1 MAKIKDKVQDE
12 SKKDMF
18 QEKLKSME
26 VKYGK
31 GSIIMGKDVVEEIE
45 VVSTG
50 SISWNLATKCGGTPV
65 GKLIEYQ
72 GMESSGKSTG
82 GLHTMAEFQ
91 KRFPNDEIV
100 LCDYEQSFDR
110 LYATAIGVNVDRV
123 IILQPECMEDGY
135 NMIQDLIE
143 TGKVRL
149 VIIDSHTAGMPK
161 KVVEGETGDASIGL
175 QARINSQALGK
186 IKPILKANRCTMI
199 GISQIRQDIGSMGE
213 VNKSTGGLSW
223 KFYSDMRVKFA
234 KVQTDKDKETN
245 KTEISIIKN
254 KCAGPWGKAVL
265 YIDWGFGINKMQELL
280 DIGSELKL
288 ITKGGSWYTI
298 GEQKIQGDEAA
309 VQFLKDNENFALE
322 LESQILQLINPDNS
336 VLEK

>member
-1 MAKIKDKVQDE
+1 MAKIKDKEGVKDIFQDKLRSLE
-12 SKKDMF
+12 S
-18 QEKLKSME
+18 
-26 VKYGK
+26 KYGK
-31 GSIIMGKDVVEEIE
+31 GSILLGKDVVEEIE

-82 GLHTMAEFQ
+82 GLHTMVEFQ
-91 KRFPNDEIV
+91 KAYPNDEIV

-110 LYATAIGVNVDRV
+110 IYATAIGVNVDKL
-123 IILQPECMEDGY
+123 IILQPESLEDGY

-143 TGKVRL
+143 TGRVRL

-213 VNKSTGGLSW
+213 VNKSTGGLAW
-223 KFYSDMRVKFA
+223 KFYCDMRVKFA
-234 KVQTDKDKETN
+234 KVQTDKEKESN

-254 KCAGPWGKAVL
+254 KCASPWGKATL
-265 YIDWGFGINKMQELL
+265 YIDWGQGISKMQELL

-288 ITKGGSWYTI
+288 VNKAGSWYTI
-298 GEQKIQGDEAA
+298 GDQKIQGDEAA
-309 VQFLKDNENFALE
+309 VQFLKDNSEFAAE
-322 LESQILQLINPDNS
+322 LESQIMQLIKPDT
-336 VLEK
+336 VTVEK

>member
-1 MAKIKDKVQDE
+1 MAGAKKSTDE
-12 SKKDMF
+12 KKDVF
-18 QEKLKSME
+18 QEKLKVLE
-26 VKYGK
+26 TRYGK
-31 GSIIMGKDVVEEIE
+31 GSIVLGKDVSEELE

-50 SISWNLATKCGGTPV
+50 SIAWNLATKCGGTPV

-82 GLHTMAEFQ
+82 SLHTIAEFQ
-91 KRFPNDEIV
+91 KAYPDDEIV

-110 LYATAIGVNVDRV
+110 TYATTIGVNVDKLT
-123 IILQPECMEDGY
+123 ILQPENLEDGY

-149 VIIDSHTAGMPK
+149 AVIDSHTAGMPK
-161 KVVEGETGDASIGL
+161 KVVEGDTGDASIGL

-213 VNKSTGGLSW
+213 VNKSTGGLAW
-223 KFYSDMRVKFA
+223 KFYCDMRVKFA
-234 KVQTDKDKETN
+234 KVQTDKVNESN

-254 KCAGPWGKAVL
+254 KCASPWGKATL
-265 YIDWGFGINKMQELL
+265 YIDWGVGISKMQELL
-280 DIGSELKL
+280 DMGSELKL
-288 ITKGGSWYTI
+288 INKAGSWYTI
-298 GEQKIQGDEAA
+298 GDQKIQGDDAA
-309 VQFLKDNENFALE
+309 VQFLKDNEEFATE
-322 LESQILQLINPDNS
+322 LHHNIMQLISPDS
-336 VLEK
+336 VTIEK